1 MRLVNLFLASTLLAT
16 TACASDVP
24 EGELPFEGEADG
36 LAKADAVTIDVTELE
51 FADIDSARLHRGGT
65 FIITSKTAW
74 KRVMGTQ
81 APKEIDFS
89 KEWVAFFG
97 TGIKN
102 TGGYGAQI
110 TSVSLYAGVGA
121 LVLETKATSPGD
133 DCIVTQAFTNPHHV
147 VKFAI
152 PAPRPAFALAASA
165 SEVRRC
171 SPTQDERLEMLGDSR
186 VAWDAAKAKHADSY
200 TYTRDFQSWSG
211 FGFQTTVVVA
221 AGQVVERHY
230 KAQHVSGGDSTQWS
244 EVGAE
249 VGTHD
254 EGFPAVTVDALY
266 DECATTVLTK
276 DDQANWVHFSTDANN
291 FLQACTFT
299 PKLCQDDCTRGPVI
313 STLDF

>member
-1 MRLVNLFLASTLLAT
+1 MRLAYLLASTLLAT
-16 TACASDVP
+16 TACTSDAP
-24 EGELPFEGEADG
+24 SGELPIEGDADG
-36 LAKADAVTIDVTELE
+36 LSKADAATIQFTELE
-51 FADIDSARLHRGGT
+51 FADISTNRLQRGGT
-65 FIITSKTAW
+65 FIITTKSAW
-74 KRVMGTQ
+74 KRVMGTT
-81 APKEIDFS
+81 APKDIDFS

-97 TGIKN
+97 TGSKN

-110 TSVSLYAGVGA
+110 KSVSLYANAGA

-152 PAPRPAFALAASA
+152 PAPRPSYALAANEST
-165 SEVRRC
+165 VKRC
-171 SPTQDERLEMLGDSR
+171 SPTNAERLEMLGDSK
-186 VAWDAAKAKHADSY
+186 VSFDAAKAKHDNSY
-200 TYTRDFQSWSG
+200 TYTRDFQSFSG

-221 AGQVVERHY
+221 QGTVVERHF

-244 EVGAE
+244 ETGAE

-266 DECATTVLTK
+266 TECATDVLTQN
-276 DDQANWVHFSTDANN
+276 DELNWVNFSTDENN

-299 PKLCQDDCTRGPVI
+299 PKLCQDDCTRGPVL
-313 STLDF
+313 STLVF